1 MALEMK
7 NADFARDKSGRK
19 KLVANL
25 QSDIDKAI
33 KALTGSEYNNVRT
46 TVSKYW
52 VGTDADQFKANL
64 QLSAK
69 ELAAL
74 FKEYKATI
82 QKALD
87 TDSKQFAGMQSQNA
101 AIVGQSRKTIK

>member
-1 MALEMK
+1 MALSIK
-7 NADFARDKSGRK
+7 DANFGRDKSGRK
-19 KLVANL
+19 KLISNL

-33 KALTGSEYNNVRT
+33 KALTGPQYNTVRN
-46 TVSKYW
+46 TVTKYW
-52 VGTDADQFKANL
+52 VGEDADQFKANL

-101 AIVGQSRKTIK
+101 AIVSQSRQTIR